1 MSGEEGV
8 FQHFPLNARPMRQ
21 AVLER
26 MNEALAAHDPLPE
39 YLLAAIPGWGFK
51 SISATLDGFD
61 LVLEPPFF
69 PLSEVVSWRVPWED
83 DNGYH
88 HSFSRDDWPADLR
101 DLITHEEVEIFNRYF
116 NRSLRSIEG
125 AFLDAALAG
134 KEAIYARIGS
144 PVERSV
150 TRIPP
155 DVWAN
160 FSVADWKT
168 GRARVPHTD
177 HVIYGACAVAVSVP
191 GAVPGATGSM
201 AHDQALALLVRE
213 NESRVSG
220 GMPPLTIQET
230 ESWAAMEG
238 LTREVARALRDRL
251 PNHLKLAV
259 GQKKRDLKPRPE

>member
-1 MSGEEGV
+1 MSGDEGV

-26 MNEALAAHDPLPE
+26 MNEALEAHEPVPDYLMAAL
-39 YLLAAIPGWGFK
+39 PGWECK
-51 SISATLDGFD
+51 SISATLEGLNLALEEREFEGFQ
-61 LVLEPPFF
+61 ET
-69 PLSEVVSWRVPWED
+69 LSWCAPWED
-83 DNGYH
+83 ERGNIRH
-88 HSFSRDDWPADLR
+88 FDWEEWPVRLR
-101 DLITHEEVEIFNRYF
+101 DVVTHDEAECFHRYLGRRWREI
-116 NRSLRSIEG
+116 ED

-160 FSVADWKT
+160 FSVVDWKT
-168 GRARVPHTD
+168 GRAQVPYTD
-177 HVIYGACAVAVSVP
+177 HVIYGACAVAVALP
-191 GAVPGATGSM
+191 GAGTGSM
-201 AHDQALALLVRE
+201 AHDQALALLIRE

-230 ESWAAMEG
+230 ERWAATEG
-238 LTREVARALRDRL
+238 LTREMARALRDRL

-259 GQKKRDLKPRPE
+259 GQKKRDLKVRPE